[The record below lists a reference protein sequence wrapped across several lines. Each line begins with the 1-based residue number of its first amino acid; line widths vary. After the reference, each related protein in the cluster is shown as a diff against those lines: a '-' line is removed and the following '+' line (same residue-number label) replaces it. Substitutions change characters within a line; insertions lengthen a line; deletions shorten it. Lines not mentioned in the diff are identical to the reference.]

1 MYRRCL
7 PVCFYM
13 VQDCSMGTAMNIDRL
28 RGVAGSTV
36 KRVRSVEV
44 LAGMDELLKT
54 DQVQVRIL

>member
-1 MYRRCL
+1 
-7 PVCFYM
+7 M

-36 KRVRSVEV
+36 KRVRRVEV
-44 LAGMDELLKT
+44 LAGMDELPKG